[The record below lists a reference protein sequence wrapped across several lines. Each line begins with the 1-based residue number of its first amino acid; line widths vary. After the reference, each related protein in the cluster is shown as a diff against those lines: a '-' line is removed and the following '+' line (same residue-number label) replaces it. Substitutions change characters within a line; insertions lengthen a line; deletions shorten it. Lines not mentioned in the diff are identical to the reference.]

1 MSQPPYSGPPGDP
14 YSGQPGQPPYPGQPY
29 PGQPNPDVPTSVPP
43 QPGYPPTTSY
53 PAYGQPAAPQYGQPA
68 DPQYGQPT
76 APQYGPPGD
85 QQYGQAPP
93 PYGQPDYAQQGY
105 GQPGYPP
112 AGPPPKKKSK
122 ALPIILVAVGIVL
135 VLCIGG
141 ITAVVLVGKDKVD
154 DVKKAIDTAASATPT
169 VPSGPGTPEATTTTP
184 PAQAPVANVKI
195 TEPKTLGGRP
205 KINDPS
211 LTATTKTMT
220 SELLDEYPDATS
232 SFGAFYGVPAK
243 KTLVMALGV
252 EAPIPDPALEV
263 TKNFAGMG
271 LSGTQIKNIVPAST
285 GSLGGTAKCGSSQTN
300 GVSLAV
306 CSWAD
311 DGSSGMIVFYYKSV
325 TKAKAEFPAL
335 RAQIEKKS

>member
-14 YSGQPGQPPYPGQPY
+14 YSGQPGQPPYPGRPY

-53 PAYGQPAAPQYGQPA
+53 PAPQYGQPAAPQYGQPDA
-68 DPQYGQPT
+68 PQYGQP
-76 APQYGPPGD
+76 PS
-85 QQYGQAPP
+85 

-122 ALPIILVAVGIVL
+122 ALPIILVSVGIVL
-135 VLCIGG
+135 VLCIGT
-141 ITAVVLVGKDKVD
+141 ITAVFLVGKDKVD

-169 VPSGPGTPEATTTTP
+169 VPSDTGTPEATTPTDP
-184 PAQAPVANVKI
+184 PTQAPVTNVKI

-211 LTATTKTMT
+211 LSATTKTMT
-220 SELLDEYPDATS
+220 SALLDEYPDATG

-252 EAPIPDPALEV
+252 EAPIPNPALEV

-271 LSGTQIKNIVPAST
+271 LSGSQIKNIVTVST
-285 GSLGGTAKCGSSQTN
+285 GALGGTAKCGSSQTN

-311 DGSSGMIVFYYKSV
+311 EGSSGMVVFYYKSV
-325 TKAKAEFPAL
+325 SKAKAEFPAL

>member
-1 MSQPPYSGPPGDP
+1 MMSQPPYSGPPGDP

-53 PAYGQPAAPQYGQPA
+53 PAYGQPAAPQYGQ
-68 DPQYGQPT
+68 
-76 APQYGPPGD
+76 
-85 QQYGQAPP
+85 APP

-112 AGPPPKKKSK
+112 PGQPPKKKSR
-122 ALPIILVAVGIVL
+122 ALPIILVSIGIVL

-141 ITAVVLVGKDKVD
+141 ITAAFLVGKDKVD

-169 VPSGPGTPEATTTTP
+169 VPSDPGTPEATTPTTEP
-184 PAQAPVANVKI
+184 PAPVTNVKI
-195 TEPKTLGGRP
+195 KEPKTLGGRP

-211 LTATTKTMT
+211 LATTTKTMT
-220 SELLDEYPDATS
+220 SALLDEYPDATA

-271 LSGTQIKNIVPAST
+271 VSGNQIKNIVPVST
-285 GSLGGTAKCGSSQTN
+285 GALGGTAKCGSSQTS
-300 GVSLAV
+300 GVNLAV

-311 DGSSGMIVFYYKSV
+311 EGSSGMLVFYYKSV
-325 TKAKAEFPAL
+325 AKAKAEFPAL